1 MWKLC
6 LLLVIAI
13 FLHNSV
19 NGGRIDRKQQ
29 KKLTEDTSNQLQSAF
44 SEIKFF
50 LHTFKNSSIEKFNL
64 QTDDLFELVEALRE
78 MHAATVPLIEILI
91 GGDECGAQLS
101 RIQVN
106 DADVEE
112 LNQKFESHFQ
122 NVQLDPVNQEDSQRI
137 SGTLDTVEALAE
149 TCNALLV
156 GALDRT
162 KDTFTDIFDTYVKT
176 QDMDEILAEQV

>member
-6 LLLVIAI
+6 LLLVLAI
-13 FLHNSV
+13 SLQNCV
-19 NGGRIDRKQQ
+19 NGERVSRKQQ

-50 LHTFKNSSIEKFNL
+50 LHTFKNTSIEKFHL

-112 LNQKFESHFQ
+112 LNQKFE
-122 NVQLDPVNQEDSQRI
+122 NVQLDPVSQEDSQRI

-149 TCNALLV
+149 TCNSLLV
-156 GALDRT
+156 GALERT